1 MTLVSEPVSPTHDAI
16 HRRRRDRPQSTDKRV
31 TPQPRDLLWFQKLHE
46 HGPLSSTYLH
56 AFSKHLARNEKRS
69 RDRLTDLFNE
79 SRTPHGGAYLTRP
92 WQQFQTF
99 DARYQDL
106 VYDLAAPAEAALGE
120 HGLWH
125 EDGASAGGPWR
136 HRYMVAAITASIEL
150 ATLAHPNLGFIPQH
164 AILGRAKTT
173 LRYPVPIKNPATGK
187 ENKSDLIPD
196 ALFGL
201 EYRHGGKSTFRFFL
215 VEADRGTEPSRA
227 STFNRKSH
235 LRNFLQYRDYIGH
248 GFYREHLGLTASL
261 LVLNVTSSE
270 ATMANMLKL
279 ALLVS
284 PKGNT
289 YQLFQCAPQFGRHFK
304 PGKPALELLT
314 ESWTRAGYP
323 AFRLDQA

>member
-1 MTLVSEPVSPTHDAI
+1 MSAGADYDALN
-16 HRRRRDRPQSTDKRV
+16 RRRRDRPLSTDKRV
-31 TPQPRDLLWFQKLHE
+31 TPQPRDLLWFEKLHQ
-46 HGPLSSTYLH
+46 HGPLSSRYLH
-56 AFSKHLARNEKRS
+56 AFSQHLAKNEKRS

-79 SRTPHGGAYLTRP
+79 SRTPHGGAYLIRP

-106 VYDLAAPAEAALGE
+106 VYDLGAPAQAALRE
-120 HGLWH
+120 HGLWN
-125 EDGASAGGPWR
+125 ELGASAGGPWR

-150 ATLAHPNLGFIPQH
+150 ASLADPNLAFIPQH
-164 AILGRAKTT
+164 LILGRAKAT
-173 LRYPVPIKNPATGK
+173 LRFPVPIRNPATGK
-187 ENKSDLIPD
+187 EVRSDLIPD

-201 EYRHGGKSTFRFFL
+201 EYRHGDKSSFRFFI

-227 STFNRKSH
+227 SKFNRKSH

-248 GFYREHLGLTASL
+248 GLYREHLGLNASL

-279 ALLVS
+279 AREVS

-289 YQLFQCAPQFGRHFK
+289 YQLFQCASQFGRYFK
-304 PGKPALELLT
+304 PGKPAPELLT
-314 ESWTRAGYP
+314 EPWTRAGYP
-323 AFRLDQA
+323 DFRLNQA